1 MLALKHRL
9 RFSREIMSK
18 PWFEIDRLIKD
29 QNGNHVIQ
37 KLIEKG
43 FCDNIADINAEFRKG
58 KKENAL
64 K

>member
-1 MLALKHRL
+1 
-9 RFSREIMSK
+9 MSK